1 MSSVKE
7 CALAAL
13 TGGRNVSVSR
23 RRSDLNGAEP
33 VLPKQ
38 RQATSAVAATL
49 LLSLLIALSDCQGS
63 RAPLVATLDAGAVA
77 GASDA
82 AQPCA
87 STERELEDLRASIAS
102 KRAAF
107 NHCSVCDSCS
117 IAVTLSIAAD
127 GRVVDAVAQD
137 LAEAELSE
145 SARRCI
151 LATAAA
157 FTFPRTSCS
166 STFRMRRE
174 FRPVEPP

>member
-1 MSSVKE
+1 MSSAKKCEQVAPDGE
-7 CALAAL
+7 
-13 TGGRNVSVSR
+13 RNVAVPR
-23 RRSDLNGAEP
+23 LRSDSNGADP
-33 VLPKQ
+33 LLPKQ

-49 LLSLLIALSDCQGS
+49 LLNLLTALSDCQGS

-107 NHCSVCDSCS
+107 DHCSVCDSCS

-137 LAEAELSE
+137 LAEVELSE

-174 FRPVEPP
+174 FRSVEPP